1 MKPTNNIGVVILAAG
16 GSTRLGRPKQLVQF
30 KGKALLQ
37 HAIDQV
43 VQLEVGPSVVVLG
56 GSKEQISSR
65 IDPKGLQV
73 VLNSDWQHGIASSMQ
88 VGFEQILSNERKI
101 DHIMFV
107 LSDQPFLEVSQLKR
121 LVKTHLSGNRMA
133 TYSEYDGVLG
143 VPAIFSQAAFPFLK
157 TLKGDQGAKK
167 LTTMKGFEFE
177 TEPFEKGLF
186 DIDTEEDVAKLK
198 TMEQ

>member
-16 GSTRLGRPKQLVQF
+16 GSSRLGRPKQLVQF

-65 IDPKGLQV
+65 IDSKGLQV
-73 VLNSDWQHGIASSMQ
+73 VLNSDWQLGIASSMQ

-143 VPAIFSQAAFPFLK
+143 VPAIFSQAAFPFLE

-186 DIDTEEDVAKLK
+186 DIDTEEDVGKLK
-198 TMEQ
+198 SMEL

>member
-43 VQLEVGPSVVVLG
+43 VQLGVGPSVVVLG
-56 GSKEQISSR
+56 GNKEQISSR

-73 VLNSDWQHGIASSMQ
+73 VLNSDWQLGIASSMQ
-88 VGFEQILSNERKI
+88 VGFEQVLSNERKI

-177 TEPFEKGLF
+177 TEPFDKGLF

-198 TMEQ
+198 SMEL

>member
-16 GSTRLGRPKQLVQF
+16 DSTRLGRPKQLVQF

-56 GSKEQISSR
+56 GNKDQISSR

>member
-1 MKPTNNIGVVILAAG
+1 MKQVGNIGVVILAAG
-16 GSTRLGRPKQLVQF
+16 GSTRLGRPKQLVRF
-30 KGKALLQ
+30 KGKPLLQ
-37 HAIDQV
+37 HVIDAV
-43 VQLEVGPSVVVLG
+43 VELGCNPNVLVLG
-56 GSKEQISSR
+56 GNHEQVQDK
-65 IDPKGLQV
+65 IDPKGCKV
-73 VLNSDWQHGIASSMQ
+73 ALNPHWRNGIASSMQ

-121 LVKTHLSGNRMA
+121 LVKTHLSGKRMA
-133 TYSEYDGVLG
+133 TYSEYDGVFG

-167 LTTMKGFEFE
+167 LTSMKGFEFE

-198 TMEQ
+198 TMEL

>member
-56 GSKEQISSR
+56 GNKDQISSR
-65 IDPKGLQV
+65 IDSKGLQV
-73 VLNSDWQHGIASSMQ
+73 VLNSDWQLGIASSMQ

-143 VPAIFSQAAFPFLK
+143 VPAIFSQAAFPFLE

-186 DIDTEEDVAKLK
+186 DIDTEEDVGKLK
-198 TMEQ
+198 SMEL

>member
-1 MKPTNNIGVVILAAG
+1 LKPTNNIGVVILAAG
-16 GSTRLGRPKQLVQF
+16 DSTRLGRPKQLVQF

-56 GSKEQISSR
+56 GNKDQISSR

>member
-1 MKPTNNIGVVILAAG
+1 
-16 GSTRLGRPKQLVQF
+16 
-30 KGKALLQ
+30 
-37 HAIDQV
+37 
-43 VQLEVGPSVVVLG
+43 
-56 GSKEQISSR
+56 
-65 IDPKGLQV
+65 
-73 VLNSDWQHGIASSMQ
+73 
-88 VGFEQILSNERKI
+88 ILSNERKI

-143 VPAIFSQAAFPFLK
+143 VPAIFSQAAFPFLE

-186 DIDTEEDVAKLK
+186 DIDTEEDVGKLK
-198 TMEQ
+198 SMEL

>member
-37 HAIDQV
+37 HAIDKV
-43 VQLEVGPSVVVLG
+43 VQLGVGPSVVVLG

-73 VLNSDWQHGIASSMQ
+73 VLNSDWQLGIASSMQ

-133 TYSEYDGVLG
+133 TYSGYDGVLG

-177 TEPFEKGLF
+177 TEPFDKGLF
-186 DIDTEEDVAKLK
+186 DIDNEEDVAKLK
-198 TMEQ
+198 TMEL